1 MISIVQ
7 PSEDDLAALVKPYL
21 ALQAENTSL
30 AFVIGIAS
38 PDPDVSA
45 IYTFGGV
52 QRQDNGPLALTED
65 TPFVLASVSKTF
77 TATAYAHFLET
88 QGPADATLG
97 DFPELEIGEQFAD
110 ITLTSLVNYSS
121 GLPQDNGPPHDEPRL
136 MPQPYTIPGMLGFLN
151 YTQMKPASQLAYRY
165 SNLGFGLMGAV
176 LPAYADQDAS
186 YEEIVIDL
194 IFEPLELSAQFF
206 DEVRLDTLPQGYYFS
221 GQSYQSAAAPGWPQ
235 FPAYHGAGGIVASPA
250 DMQVW
255 LQFNMGLLPD
265 CPLNDLLGVLQSP
278 STTATTGWGDQL
290 GLGWFLGS
298 VDNTPFSTVWKDGD
312 LPGFS
317 SYIAFLPS
325 PAPGTTPAPAGVFV
339 LSNTDGMTAMDGS
352 NTEICCALANDV
364 LYLMQGL
371 TPPVD
376 KSAYPRSKG
385 R

>member
-1 MISIVQ
+1 MTSIVQ

-65 TPFVLASVSKTF
+65 TPFVL
-77 TATAYAHFLET
+77 AYAHFLET

-235 FPAYHGAGGIVASPA
+235 FPAYHAAGGIVASPA

-255 LQFNMGLLPD
+255 LQFNMGLRRTARSTICWACFRAPPRPQPPAGATSSALAGSSAPWTTHPSPP
-265 CPLNDLLGVLQSP
+265 CGKTAICRAFPATSP
-278 STTATTGWGDQL
+278 S
-290 GLGWFLGS
+290 
-298 VDNTPFSTVWKDGD
+298 
-312 LPGFS
+312 
-317 SYIAFLPS
+317 S
-325 PAPGTTPAPAGVFV
+325 PALPPARRPHPPAC
-339 LSNTDGMTAMDGS
+339 S
-352 NTEICCALANDV
+352 C
-364 LYLMQGL
+364 
-371 TPPVD
+371 
-376 KSAYPRSKG
+376 
-385 R
+385 